1 MKLQKDLEAACDCTI
16 KWDEILDTQWSQQ
29 SSTVLASGDVA
40 DITIW
45 GYNSDNFAQYDYWED
60 LSDDLDQMPNV
71 KAYFKAVPNAEKF
84 GSDIDGHV
92 WQVPSDYG
100 NAPALSGPAARNLM
114 INKSWLEKLGL
125 DVPKTWDDLTKV
137 LIAFK
142 NDDPNGN
149 GEADEIPMLINQL
162 GTAGFNWWDP
172 FLLLN
177 GTGLNTQVISTAG
190 SKGIYVKDGKIGNF
204 MITDNFRQVIEY
216 YHSLIE
222 KGLMPKDILTRDG
235 SQNTADIS
243 NDGQDRQGRS
253 DLRLEHRQLRRSEG
267 SVRVHRG
274 SGSSGVSYEETTWE
288 PRSKISTTALA
299 SMLHLDEAHKTAA
312 LKVIDKWITPDMSM
326 ESYYGDLDTYISNE
340 GDGKYNVLKF
350 QDDLSTFGLADRG
363 LTWVSDDMSVS
374 GDEDKVLAEKD
385 GKTYETQQS
394 HIGDKDLIPAY
405 VRLSAED
412 NTTVSNNNSNIFN
425 YAMPLIS
432 TWIQD
437 GGLTDD
443 AWNEYV
449 STMKQQGVDENVK
462 LWQKWYDKTMAQ
474 E

>member
-1 MKLQKDLEAACDCTI
+1 MKIKKSTKALAAAASLAMMATVGLSACGGSDSSETDADGKPVIRIALIKRSTQIEAKEMKLQKDLEAACDCTI
-16 KWDEILDTQWSQQ
+16 KWDEILDTQWAQQ

-71 KAYFKAVPNAEKF
+71 KAYFKEVPNAEKF

-100 NAPALSGPAARNLM
+100 NASGAKWSSGQNLM

-125 DVPKTWDDLTKV
+125 GVPKTWDDLTKV
-137 LIAFK
+137 LTAFK

-243 NDGQDRQGRS
+243 NDGKTAKVGLVFGWNTGNFG
-253 DLRLEHRQLRRSEG
+253 DLKDQYESIEFRQLRASPMRKPLGNRS
-267 SVRVHRG
+267 
-274 SGSSGVSYEETTWE
+274 
-288 PRSKISTTALA
+288 SKISTTALA
-299 SMLHLDEAHKTAA
+299 SRLIWTKPTRPQLSRSSTSGSPLTCPWNPTTA
-312 LKVIDKWITPDMSM
+312 
-326 ESYYGDLDTYISNE
+326 ISIPTSPTRATA
-340 GDGKYNVLKF
+340 
-350 QDDLSTFGLADRG
+350 STTCSSSR
-363 LTWVSDDMSVS
+363 TISPPSVW
-374 GDEDKVLAEKD
+374 
-385 GKTYETQQS
+385 Q
-394 HIGDKDLIPAY
+394 
-405 VRLSAED
+405 
-412 NTTVSNNNSNIFN
+412 TV
-425 YAMPLIS
+425 
-432 TWIQD
+432 
-437 GGLTDD
+437 
-443 AWNEYV
+443 V
-449 STMKQQGVDENVK
+449 
-462 LWQKWYDKTMAQ
+462 
-474 E
+474 

>member
-1 MKLQKDLEAACDCTI
+1 MKIKKSTKALAAAASLAMMATVGLSACGGSDSSETDADGKPVIRIALIKRSTQIEAKEMKLQKDLEAACDCTI
-16 KWDEILDTQWSQQ
+16 KWDEILDTQWAQQ

-71 KAYFKAVPNAEKF
+71 KAYFKEVPNAEKF

-100 NAPALSGPAARNLM
+100 NASGAKWSSGQNLM

-125 DVPKTWDDLTKV
+125 GVPKTWDDLTKV
-137 LIAFK
+137 LTAFK

-243 NDGQDRQGRS
+243 NDGKTAKVGLVFGWNTGNFG
-253 DLRLEHRQLRRSEG
+253 DLKDQYESIE
-267 SVRVHRG
+267 VPAAP
-274 SGSSGVSYEETTWE
+274 GVSYEETTWE
-288 PRSKISTTALA
+288 PQFEDIYNGACVKAD
-299 SMLHLDEAHKTAA
+299 LDEATRPQLSRSSTSGSPLTCPWNPTTA
-312 LKVIDKWITPDMSM
+312 
-326 ESYYGDLDTYISNE
+326 ISIPTSPTRATA
-340 GDGKYNVLKF
+340 
-350 QDDLSTFGLADRG
+350 STTCSSSR
-363 LTWVSDDMSVS
+363 TISPPSVW
-374 GDEDKVLAEKD
+374 
-385 GKTYETQQS
+385 Q
-394 HIGDKDLIPAY
+394 
-405 VRLSAED
+405 
-412 NTTVSNNNSNIFN
+412 TV
-425 YAMPLIS
+425 
-432 TWIQD
+432 
-437 GGLTDD
+437 
-443 AWNEYV
+443 V
-449 STMKQQGVDENVK
+449 
-462 LWQKWYDKTMAQ
+462 
-474 E
+474 